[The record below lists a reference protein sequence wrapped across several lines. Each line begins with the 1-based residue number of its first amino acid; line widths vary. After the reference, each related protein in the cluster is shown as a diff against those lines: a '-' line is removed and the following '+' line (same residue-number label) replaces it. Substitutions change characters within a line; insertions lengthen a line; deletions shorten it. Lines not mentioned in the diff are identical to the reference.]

1 MRKISKVVVTTI
13 AATLA
18 LSLTSCAGAGPNA
31 ATRQITRVT
40 DGGEAVIFEN
50 GNDIRISNLLLV
62 HVGESTTVLV
72 GNIVNRSEE
81 VDQLLTITTA
91 NTLAALSGETL
102 LRTNKP
108 LFFEGESANAKA
120 IFTGEDLKAGSTVE
134 IGLGFARAGRVIVRV
149 IVRDQSDIY
158 AGITADAIPSAPA
171 TK

>member
-31 ATRQITRVT
+31 STRQITRVT

-62 HVGESTTVLV
+62 EVGESTTVLV

-81 VDQLLTITTA
+81 ADQLLTITTA
-91 NTLAALSGETL
+91 STRAVITGETI

-120 IFTGEDLKAGSTVE
+120 VLFGEDLKAGSTLE
-134 IGLGFARAGRVIVRV
+134 IKLGFARAGLVTVRV

-158 AGITADAIPSAPA
+158 AGITAEAIPSAPA

>member
-1 MRKISKVVVTTI
+1 
-13 AATLA
+13 
-18 LSLTSCAGAGPNA
+18 
-31 ATRQITRVT
+31 
-40 DGGEAVIFEN
+40 
-50 GNDIRISNLLLV
+50 
-62 HVGESTTVLV
+62 VLV

-171 TK
+171 TQ

>member
-81 VDQLLTITTA
+81 ADQLLTITTA
-91 NTLAALSGETL
+91 STRAVITGETL

-108 LFFEGESANAKA
+108 LFFEGESANSKA
-120 IFTGEDLKAGSTVE
+120 VLFGEDLKAGSTVE

-158 AGITADAIPSAPA
+158 AGITSEAIPSAPA